1 MKGAKFIVL
10 SLKDI
15 IKNLIFIL
23 VGIALLVTLF
33 LVFFKSGG
41 ANTVEYNP
49 GTYSSQILIKGE
61 PLEVFVTVD
70 SDSISEINT
79 SALDDKQMAYY
90 PLIEP
95 TTETLIPK
103 VLEAQSTNIEMTNDG
118 YYTQYVLLTAINDAL
133 DQACKDGKDGKQKT
147 NTETQEKPTDSSNT
161 ETSEVIEQVT
171 ESK

>member
-10 SLKDI
+10 SLRDI

-41 ANTVEYNP
+41 SDTVEYNP

-79 SALDDKQMAYY
+79 SALDEKQMAYY

-95 TTETLIPK
+95 TANELIPK
-103 VLEAQSTNIEMTNDG
+103 VLEAQSTNIELTSDS

-133 DQACKDGKDGKQKT
+133 DQAFKGEKPVDSLESTETTETTDT
-147 NTETQEKPTDSSNT
+147 TNNTEAVLEQPT
-161 ETSEVIEQVT
+161 ET
-171 ESK
+171 K